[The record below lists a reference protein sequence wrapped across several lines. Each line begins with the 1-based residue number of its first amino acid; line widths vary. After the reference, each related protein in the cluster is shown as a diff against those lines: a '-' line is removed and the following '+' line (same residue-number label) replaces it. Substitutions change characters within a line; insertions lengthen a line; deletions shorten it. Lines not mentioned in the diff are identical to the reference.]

1 LHRAALAL
9 GSVNLPTALWSVLT
23 RAPNARRVDLNRLA
37 DGASAAEWIDFFAVT
52 TLFKRLRSRQA
63 ASALTSYLEGLATP
77 RADLL
82 AAVNL
87 DPAEL
92 DGALQLLGV
101 ADTSADPAELPS
113 HVSFGQLQTMLE
125 LVDRARRF
133 NLPSTALA
141 RWHEADPSEIY
152 EWAVAALR
160 VGLEPSEWL
169 GLLAEVT
176 DPVRKHLRDAQLDL
190 LVALHQQGLTGTV
203 DFS

>member
-1 LHRAALAL
+1 
-9 GSVNLPTALWSVLT
+9 
-23 RAPNARRVDLNRLA
+23 
-37 DGASAAEWIDFFAVT
+37 
-52 TLFKRLRSRQA
+52 
-63 ASALTSYLEGLATP
+63 
-77 RADLL
+77 
-82 AAVNL
+82 
-87 DPAEL
+87 
-92 DGALQLLGV
+92 
-101 ADTSADPAELPS
+101 LPS

-203 DFS
+203 DFSSREAVSDYLLTDVQMSPCMTTSRIQFAYAAVQRYVATAQGGRAPWIPSGDAQEEKFTREWV